1 MDIKKLTIFLF
12 LVLLSAVAPAA
23 EDPVSDSLEIGVIE
37 HLNEFV
43 PDNIMLTNENNE
55 RVELKKIIDKPTVLT
70 FVYFECP
77 MLCTPLL
84 NGLADVID
92 KTDLQIGKDYQ
103 VLTIGFHLAEPLSL
117 AIEKKKNYL
126 REMRTREDAAKGW
139 KFFISDSANI
149 ARATNAFGFKYKW
162 AGNNVFLHS
171 ATLIFIS
178 PDGKITRYLN
188 GTYFLPF
195 EFKMAITESS
205 KGISGP
211 TINKVLQFCYGY
223 DSQAKRYVLDITKL
237 FGTLMIVLV
246 VIFLFILIVK
256 PMIKKRRMRHA
267 TDNQKI

>member
-1 MDIKKLTIFLF
+1 MDIKKLTILIF
-12 LVLLSAVAPAA
+12 LVLLTAISTAA
-23 EDPVSDSLEIGVIE
+23 EDPVTDSVEIGVIE

-43 PDNIMLTNENNE
+43 PNNIMLTNEKNE
-55 RVELKKIIDKPTVLT
+55 RVELKKIINKPTVLT

-84 NGLADVID
+84 NGLSDVID
-92 KTDLQIGKDYQ
+92 KTDMEIGKDYQ
-103 VLTIGFHLAEPLSL
+103 VITIGFNVAEPLSL

-126 REMRTREDAAKGW
+126 NEMRTRREAANGW
-139 KFFISDSANI
+139 QFFISDSVNI
-149 ARATNAFGFKYKW
+149 AKATNAFGFRYKW
-162 AGNNVFLHS
+162 AGNNVYLHS

-195 EFKMAITESS
+195 EFKMAIIESS

-223 DSQAKRYVLDITKL
+223 DTQAKRYVLDITKL
-237 FGTLMIVLV
+237 FGALMIVLV

-256 PMIKKRRMRHA
+256 PMIRKRRMLHS
-267 TDNQKI
+267 TDRQRI